1 MLRDRGRSG
10 IWVGLVAGVIS
21 LFPSAIAQ
29 TGDPH
34 ALIAE
39 AERLVWLKA
48 WSKAAPLFAEA
59 EKLFAA
65 RGDRRNA
72 LYAQI
77 NQLRARLPSLPVPEV
92 SARLAEYLAD
102 PMVQTDERL
111 RLRCLV
117 IKGETDEDLD
127 RVLAEQSWRE
137 ALAIAE
143 RLGEQGWANR
153 ARGELGLVAFLQGNV
168 NAAIIQLGLALKTA
182 EALGDT
188 PSLVRWL
195 TLFGHGYVELGRP
208 AEALDF
214 YDRALKIAASVPEL
228 QFPLMTHLGKGDALA
243 KLGRLDDAERVLT
256 DALSVA
262 TGHDAWGYQAELTL
276 KLAQVA

>member
-1 MLRDRGRSG
+1 
-10 IWVGLVAGVIS
+10 
-21 LFPSAIAQ
+21 
-29 TGDPH
+29 
-34 ALIAE
+34 
-39 AERLVWLKA
+39 
-48 WSKAAPLFAEA
+48 
-59 EKLFAA
+59 
-65 RGDRRNA
+65 
-72 LYAQI
+72 
-77 NQLRARLPSLPVPEV
+77 
-92 SARLAEYLAD
+92 
-102 PMVQTDERL
+102 
-111 RLRCLV
+111 V
-117 IKGETDEDLD
+117 IKGETDTDLD
-127 RVLAEQSWRE
+127 PVLAEQSWRD

-143 RLGEQGWANR
+143 RLGDKGWANR

-168 NAAIIQLGLALKTA
+168 NAAIIQLGQALKTA
-182 EALGDT
+182 ETLGDT

-276 KLAQVA
+276 KLAQVAQQRKATDRAIELLANATELARRAGGNRILAQIALERGRILRARRHPSAAAQVLEDGIEA

>member
-39 AERLVWLKA
+39 ADGLVWLKA

-59 EKLFAA
+59 EKLFTA
-65 RGDRRNA
+65 RGDRRRV

-127 RVLAEQSWRE
+127 SVLA
-137 ALAIAE
+137 
-143 RLGEQGWANR
+143 G
-153 ARGELGLVAFLQGNV
+153 
-168 NAAIIQLGLALKTA
+168 
-182 EALGDT
+182 
-188 PSLVRWL
+188 
-195 TLFGHGYVELGRP
+195 GRP
-208 AEALDF
+208 IPGSVCDPCVTPWRAA
-214 YDRALKIAASVPEL
+214 DRNLQISWLGGRHSWPRSRRRVGVCLKS
-228 QFPLMTHLGKGDALA
+228 
-243 KLGRLDDAERVLT
+243 
-256 DALSVA
+256 
-262 TGHDAWGYQAELTL
+262 
-276 KLAQVA
+276 